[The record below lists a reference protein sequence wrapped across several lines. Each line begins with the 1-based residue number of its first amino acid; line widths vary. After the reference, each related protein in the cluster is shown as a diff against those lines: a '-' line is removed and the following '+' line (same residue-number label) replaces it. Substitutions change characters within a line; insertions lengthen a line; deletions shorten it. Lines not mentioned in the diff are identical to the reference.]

1 MIPIWYLFYILYKD
15 DFLEMFIQE
24 SKDHL
29 LAINDELLKMD
40 PKNTTILFEIFH
52 SAHTLKELAGT
63 MGI

>member
-1 MIPIWYLFYILYKD
+1 
-15 DFLEMFIQE
+15 MFIQE

-29 LAINDELLKMD
+29 LAINDELLKLEMD

-63 MGI
+63 MGL